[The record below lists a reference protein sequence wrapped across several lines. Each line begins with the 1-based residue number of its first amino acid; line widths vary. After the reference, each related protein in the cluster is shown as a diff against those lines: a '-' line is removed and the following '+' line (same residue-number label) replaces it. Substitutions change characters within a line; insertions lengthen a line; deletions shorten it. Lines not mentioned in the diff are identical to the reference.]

1 SSSSMARGWLAL
13 ACLLLTAALAAP
25 APHHHNKGRGEGEE
39 AEEDDGHGK
48 SFPQRAWAWIKH
60 AGRKVKGW
68 AVGEHSLYNQVMSK
82 LKENRTISVLGKQ
95 VTFTLPDPSSASD
108 VHWGSSLSSI
118 IHNLKKE
125 PVLRVLLALYVNIVI
140 FIAVYGYLIAR
151 HIMLSINLK
160 KAAQPEK
167 ERERRRQKERRK
179 MAKKLAK
186 ESRGEGARGFR
197 NPALFSPPLSSEGG
211 HDTIRSTDFE
221 EEIIMDRVRSPLLE
235 QEDVSVYAT
244 PNQTTTQ

>member
-1 SSSSMARGWLAL
+1 MARGWL
-13 ACLLLTAALAAP
+13 LLVGVLIAALLVSP
-25 APHHHNKGRGEGEE
+25 APHKGREGEE
-39 AEEDDGHGK
+39 EEHDK
-48 SFPQRAWAWIKH
+48 ETSYLQKAWIWIKH
-60 AGRKVKGW
+60 AVKKVKGW

-95 VTFTLPDPSSASD
+95 VTFTLPDPSSSSD

-118 IHNLKKE
+118 LHNLKKE
-125 PVLRVLLALYVNIVI
+125 PVLRVLLALYINIVI

-179 MAKKLAK
+179 MVKKMAK
-186 ESRGEGARGFR
+186 ESKGRAGIN
-197 NPALFSPPLSSEGG
+197 NPTMFSPPLSSEGG
-211 HDTIRSTDFE
+211 NDTIRSTDFE
-221 EEIIMDRVRSPLLE
+221 EEIVMDRFRTPRSGASTTAQLVE
-235 QEDVSVYAT
+235 ASVHAT
-244 PNQTTTQ
+244 PNQTTSE